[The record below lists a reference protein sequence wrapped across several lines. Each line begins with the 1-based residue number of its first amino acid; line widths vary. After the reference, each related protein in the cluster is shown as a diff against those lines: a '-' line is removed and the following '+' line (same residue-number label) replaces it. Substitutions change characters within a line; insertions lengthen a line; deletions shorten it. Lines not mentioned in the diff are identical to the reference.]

1 MTRTRFALTLVVSA
15 MLLGLCAAVI
25 AVSLKSDN
33 TTSVAQ
39 TSNVAPPSVEL
50 PLIDLEGKWVGDSG
64 TGSGSR
70 FEATVANGMISID
83 LVSDHMTMSY
93 WNGTFANAA
102 TNGNK
107 LTSEKVDAGHMVLS
121 AANSKDFLVLDNGLE
136 FEFQAMGMTKK
147 VTLVRG

>member
-1 MTRTRFALTLVVSA
+1 
-15 MLLGLCAAVI
+15 
-25 AVSLKSDN
+25 
-33 TTSVAQ
+33 
-39 TSNVAPPSVEL
+39 
-50 PLIDLEGKWVGDSG
+50 
-64 TGSGSR
+64 
-70 FEATVANGMISID
+70 
-83 LVSDHMTMSY
+83 MTMSY